1 MAEISSKLK
10 GDARVDADVDAD
22 PRSEGRKKDGGSGAG
37 GDMDASPCTPRS
49 TDGGNRLPG
58 LDDTDGAAS
67 GGIVSL
73 WARNADGAEGWGRSV
88 RAIPA
93 SGANMWAENHG

>member
-37 GDMDASPCTPRS
+37 GDMDASACTTAGS
-49 TDGGNRLPG
+49 NGLPG
-58 LDDTDGAAS
+58 LDGVEVAAT
-67 GGIVSL
+67 GGIVSPRVRDL
-73 WARNADGAEGWGRSV
+73 GGAVG
-88 RAIPA
+88 
-93 SGANMWAENHG
+93 